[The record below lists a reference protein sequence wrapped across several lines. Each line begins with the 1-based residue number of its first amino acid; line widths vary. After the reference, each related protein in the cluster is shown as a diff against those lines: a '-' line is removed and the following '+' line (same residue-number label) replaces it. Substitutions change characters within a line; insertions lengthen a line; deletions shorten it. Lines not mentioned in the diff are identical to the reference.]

1 MNKYINEYMC
11 SGVHTPLHKSY
22 FQVPI
27 ASRSVADDK
36 LSYGDL
42 FQNSVNLYT
51 FMIYFL
57 ALSLKQ
63 VYSNHDFSLD
73 CVRHLQLI
81 AVQRVPTGQ
90 KLGPTHAR

>member
-1 MNKYINEYMC
+1 MKC

-22 FQVPI
+22 FQVPV
-27 ASRSVADDK
+27 ASHSVADDK
-36 LSYGDL
+36 LSYGAL
-42 FQNSVNLYT
+42 FQNSVNLFIYIYT

-63 VYSNHDFSLD
+63 GYSNHDFSLD

-81 AVQRVPTGQ
+81 VVQRVPTGQ
-90 KLGPTHAR
+90 KLRPTHAR